1 MAQQL
6 TPLAYLGPSYVAIM
20 QDEDRSNGPALQDT
34 KDVSMTSPMPLVIA
48 IEANIGAG
56 KTTQIERL
64 QELFKDN
71 DRIVVLPEPV
81 KEWVDKGFLQEMYD
95 NPDNQWLLGSF
106 QHMVLMSLAGD
117 LLKALAR
124 KPTPAVIITERS
136 PWGNY
141 HVFGKANLTG
151 TPMAM
156 YHHTWE
162 RILGGLP
169 SQLEPK
175 YVYLD
180 TTVHTIVKR
189 MEARGR
195 EAEAHVPRAYLEK
208 LDKLHED
215 FIWKETKWHAVLD
228 GNRDE
233 EAVWEELCVVLKG
246 WFDEAGETFKEQRK
260 VDRSTA
266 EREKNLTIMMKCA
279 QDASQ
284 ALAQQSPEERAKKR
298 LKVEPVPCA

>member
-1 MAQQL
+1 
-6 TPLAYLGPSYVAIM
+6 
-20 QDEDRSNGPALQDT
+20 
-34 KDVSMTSPMPLVIA
+34 MTEAVMPLIIA

-56 KTTQIERL
+56 KTTQIKRL
-64 QELFKDN
+64 QDLFKDN

-81 KEWVDKGFLQEMYD
+81 DEWVDKGFLQAMYD
-95 NPDNQWLLGSF
+95 NPDNPWLLSSF

-124 KPTPAVIITERS
+124 KPTPAIIITERS

-141 HVFGKANLTG
+141 HIFGKANLTG
-151 TPMAM
+151 APMDM

-169 SQLEPK
+169 SQLEPR
-175 YVYLD
+175 YIYLS
-180 TTVHTIVKR
+180 TTVHTIVQR
-189 MEARGR
+189 MAARGR

-228 GNRDE
+228 GDNDE
-233 EAVWEELCVVLKG
+233 EAVWQELCVALRG
-246 WFDEAGETFKEQRK
+246 WFAEAGETFKAQRAIK
-260 VDRSTA
+260 VTS
-266 EREKNLTIMMKCA
+266 ERETNLTVMMNCA
-279 QDASQ
+279 QR
-284 ALAQQSPEERAKKR
+284 ALAALQEQSPEGRASKRAKAESEA
-298 LKVEPVPCA
+298 VAVA